1 MEKSDFTDNSSDLGE
16 SGRSDSSIGS
26 SIQSSAEVHFELN
39 SFTLQ
44 DGLFTADKSG
54 RMTEHQIQKVK
65 GEIA

>member
-39 SFTLQ
+39 SFTL
-44 DGLFTADKSG
+44 
-54 RMTEHQIQKVK
+54 
-65 GEIA
+65 